1 MRIAI
6 FLFLLLVGFAHA
18 NSKPNFVLIIA
29 DDVSLQDIGV
39 FGSENAKTPNIDAIA
54 LRGMRFDKAI
64 LTASSCSPS
73 RASIATGRYPHN
85 NGAASELHR
94 PIPPHIPWFPQ
105 ILKDAG
111 YYTALSGKSHIGGEP
126 VKKGGK
132 YFKAFD
138 KIDNGRLNNPNPESG
153 AGNWVRALR
162 ERPKDKP
169 FFLWLASYDAHRD
182 WDDNWRAEFGKKIS
196 PDEVKLPPALIDT
209 PETREDFAA
218 YCNEIR
224 RLDYYVGEVVRELES
239 QNALSNT
246 VIIFLADNGRPFPR
260 AKTRLIDDGMK
271 TPLLMCGPGIEPKT
285 STKSLVSSIDI
296 APTILELAGL
306 DKPKSFQGKSFAPIL
321 SNPNAK
327 IREYAFS
334 EHNWHD
340 YQAYG
345 RSVRKGEYLYI
356 INKFPDK
363 AWIGPGDSVSSPSH
377 QQLRKAM
384 LSGKEL
390 TPVQSD
396 IFLCPRPGEELYDT
410 SKADKLQIKNLANDP
425 HYADVLN
432 EMRKAIKEWTIST
445 RDSVPLSPTP
455 DAFDRD
461 TGKRILEKNSYSD
474 DYAGKSKNAEFLLFM
489 Q

>member
-1 MRIAI
+1 M
-6 FLFLLLVGFAHA
+6 VPA
-18 NSKPNFVLIIA
+18 NSK
-29 DDVSLQDIGV
+29 
-39 FGSENAKTPNIDAIA
+39 
-54 LRGMRFDKAI
+54 RRRI
-64 LTASSCSPS
+64 LYRLVGKITYRR
-73 RASIATGRYPHN
+73 RA
-85 NGAASELHR
+85 
-94 PIPPHIPWFPQ
+94 
-105 ILKDAG
+105 
-111 YYTALSGKSHIGGEP
+111 GE
-126 VKKGGK
+126 KGGK

-153 AGNWVRALR
+153 AGNWVRVLR

-327 IREYAFS
+327 IRECAFS

-474 DYAGKSKNAEFLLFM
+474 DYAGKSKTQNFYYLCNKQKFPQFNSIGINFIFPLPLKFTVFPDIPIAHKT